1 MEITINNQTIKLKYT
16 FRGFM
21 AYEQITN
28 EAFNPTGLKNLITLF
43 YAFVMVSDNQLT
55 ITFDEFIDW
64 LDENPNK
71 LNDFSNFIAENNERQ
86 NSLSPKPTEEV
97 KGETDPKN

>member
-1 MEITINNQTIKLKYT
+1 MEITINNQTIKLKYS

-28 EAFNPTGLKNLITLF
+28 EAFKPDGLKSLITLF
-43 YAFVMVSDNQLT
+43 YSFVMVSDNQLS

-86 NSLSPKPTEEV
+86 NNLSPKPTEEV

>member
-1 MEITINNQTIKLKYT
+1 MEITINNQTIKLKYS

-28 EAFNPTGLKNLITLF
+28 EAFKPDGLKSLITLF
-43 YAFVMVSDNQLT
+43 YSFVMVSDNQLS

-86 NSLSPKPTEEV
+86 NTLSPKPTEEV

>member
-1 MEITINNQTIKLKYT
+1 MEIVINNKTIKLKYS

-28 EAFNPTGLKNLITLF
+28 EAFKPDGLKSLITLF
-43 YAFVMVSDNQLT
+43 YSFVMVSDNQLS

-86 NSLSPKPTEEV
+86 NSLSPKPTKKVE
-97 KGETDPKN
+97 GETDSKN

>member
-1 MEITINNQTIKLKYT
+1 MEITINNQTIKLKYS

-28 EAFNPTGLKNLITLF
+28 EAFNPTSLKNLITLF
-43 YAFVMVSDNQLT
+43 YSFVMISDNQLT

-71 LNDFSNFIAENNERQ
+71 LNDFSKFIAENNERQ

>member
-1 MEITINNQTIKLKYT
+1 MEITINNQTIKLKYS

-28 EAFNPTGLKNLITLF
+28 EAFKPDGLNSLITLF
-43 YAFVMVSDNQLT
+43 YSFVMVSDTSLS

-97 KGETDPKN
+97 KGEADPKN

>member
-1 MEITINNQTIKLKYT
+1 MEIVINNKTIKLKYS

-28 EAFNPTGLKNLITLF
+28 EAFKPDGLKSLITLF
-43 YAFVMVSDNQLT
+43 YSFVMVSDNQLS

-86 NSLSPKPTEEV
+86 NSLSPKPTEKVE
-97 KGETDPKN
+97 GETDSKN